1 MATMLLLA
9 LLLGLLAVGAF
20 AQIPST
26 SGFISIDCGLDD
38 DSGYKDQVT
47 QILYSPDEPY
57 TSAGVNRKVS
67 PSTNLTSI
75 MRYYANVRSFP
86 DGTRN
91 CYTLRPL
98 VRGAKYRVNAEF
110 LYGNY
115 DGLGR
120 PPTFDLYLGVNLW
133 MTMEAGDFNR
143 SEIIAIAATESM
155 QVCLVNTG
163 KGTPFISE
171 LDLRPLL
178 YSMYPD
184 DPYDRR
190 WYPVPLGRNISTVAI
205 VDPVDGF
212 PVPQAVLKT
221 AATAASLSE
230 SLKITIP
237 GSPEDHTH
245 LVMYFAEL
253 QQLGDNETREFKI
266 YQGDSPFYGPVRPNF
281 LKALVIY
288 TRPPGQPG
296 GLTYSLRA
304 TANSTLPPIIN
315 ALETFALRELTLKPT
330 DEDEVEAISKLKDL
344 YKVKRNWD
352 GDPCVPQNFTWEGLE
367 CSANASNYW
376 GITSLNLSHSGLGGG
391 IPPFIANL
399 TSLTSLDLSYNNFSG
414 EIPAYVEKL
423 QALKILNLESN
434 NLNGTIPRTLSERSR
449 DGSLLLRINN
459 NPILCSTVSLC
470 ESTTKKKK
478 IIIPFAIAIS
488 AFVLLVFVI
497 VIIGCILKRR
507 RVDKAQKSTEVQI
520 YRVQQG
526 RDCGCQLVE
535 KENRLLFESDQFSI
549 SDIVNITNNFER
561 PIGRGNETQVAV
573 KVLSISSTQG
583 TQHFR
588 AESSYN
594 NQLHTG
600 GSAHHNTLS
609 WRGRLRIALEAA
621 QGLDYLHC
629 GCKPPIVHRDV
640 KPSNILLNEN
650 FEVKLADFGLSRA
663 FTNEEATHISTLVA
677 GTPGYLDPEYFRTNR
692 LNEKT
697 DVYSFG
703 IVLLE
708 LVTGKPPIGNDSQR
722 THITRHVQS
731 RLERGDIADIADQRM
746 QGYYDVN
753 SIWKV
758 LEIAMSCTS
767 RNSGER
773 PTISTVVIQ
782 LKDCLA
788 AESSGDSA
796 NDSSTDTLAVV
807 PPHSMA
813 RISPSAR

>member
-9 LLLGLLAVGAF
+9 LLLGLLAVAAF

-155 QVCLVNTG
+155 QVCL
-163 KGTPFISE
+163 

-178 YSMYPD
+178 YSMYTQVDSSHSIVMLDGRKNYGGEAQITYPD

-190 WYPVPLGRNISTVAI
+190 GSPDGGVPLGEFEHHS
-205 VDPVDGF
+205 
-212 PVPQAVLKT
+212 
-221 AATAASLSE
+221 S
-230 SLKITIP
+230 
-237 GSPEDHTH
+237 GSPDVPTYLAMH
-245 LVMYFAEL
+245 FAEL
-253 QQLGDNETREFKI
+253 LRLGANETREFNI
-266 YQGDSPFYGPVRPNF
+266 YVGDSLFFGPYRPKLLLADF
-281 LKALVIY
+281 VY
-288 TRPPGQPG
+288 TLPPGQKG
-296 GLTYSLRA
+296 GR
-304 TANSTLPPIIN
+304 
-315 ALETFALRELTLKPT
+315 PT
-330 DEDEVEAISKLKDL
+330 PFGPRPTPLCPHNQCPRGVHLEAISKLKDL

-376 GITSLNLSHSGLGGG
+376 RITSLNLSHSGLGGG

-449 DGSLLLRINN
+449 DGSLLLR
-459 NPILCSTVSLC
+459 L
-470 ESTTKKKK
+470 KK
-478 IIIPFAIAIS
+478 
-488 AFVLLVFVI
+488 
-497 VIIGCILKRR
+497 
-507 RVDKAQKSTEVQI
+507 
-520 YRVQQG
+520 G
-526 RDCGCQLVE
+526 RQSP
-535 KENRLLFESDQFSI
+535 KEYPRKLWNRLL
-549 SDIVNITNNFER
+549 R
-561 PIGRGNETQVAV
+561 PFKDETQVAV

-663 FTNEEATHISTLVA
+663 FTNEEATHISTLIA